1 MTMRDAVL
9 FDGDT
14 DLSHFQVIDTTYNGR
29 PARVLYSGDK
39 LAAQSGIALDDE
51 PRLLFD
57 YNERLMELIRGIH
70 PKNMLLLGGG
80 AFTLPSAIQK
90 TLPKLLIDVVE
101 LDGGLIDIAQQYF
114 SFHSSQNLR
123 IHIQDGLTFIKTS
136 DQTYDLVI
144 MDIFQDVTMPP
155 GFQTPQAARNLK
167 RCTGTNGV
175 LAINAIGALRGE
187 RSQALRRL
195 AGALQAE
202 YAEVTIFPAEYGL
215 SPWTTQNFII
225 TAQDGHAD
233 LTSYLRYPPVE
244 LAEH

>member
-1 MTMRDAVL
+1 MHDAVL

-14 DLSHFQVIDTTYNGR
+14 GLSHFQVIDTTYNGR
-29 PARVLYSGDK
+29 PARVLYSGNK

-80 AFTLPSAIQK
+80 AFTLPSAIQSAF
-90 TLPKLLIDVVE
+90 PKLSMDIVE

-114 SFHSSQNLR
+114 SFRPSQNLR
-123 IHIQDGLTFIKTS
+123 IHIQDGLTFIKAS

-144 MDIFQDVTMPP
+144 VDVFQDVTMPP
-155 GFQTPQAARNLK
+155 GFQAPQAARNLK
-167 RCTGTNGV
+167 RCTGTSDV

-215 SPWTTQNFII
+215 SPWTVQNFII

-233 LTSYLRYPPVE
+233 LTSYLRYPPVG